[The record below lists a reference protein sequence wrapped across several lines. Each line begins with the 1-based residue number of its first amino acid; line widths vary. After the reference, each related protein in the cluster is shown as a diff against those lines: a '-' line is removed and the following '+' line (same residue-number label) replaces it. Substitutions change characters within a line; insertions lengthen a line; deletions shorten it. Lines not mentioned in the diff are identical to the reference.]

1 MSEQEKVDGRSR
13 EGRAMRENRAP
24 ETRDTEIRHSEKK
37 TRRKKKDTDNELTV
51 DPAEIPDGF
60 TVEWKRV
67 AIYGKEDNKNMIGL
81 EKDGWE
87 PANPKDF
94 PSLVGKNHRGATI
107 VNGQGDL
114 MLMIRPIELTQEAR
128 QEDLSNA
135 RNQVRSKFEEIGMA
149 TPGQAPR
156 VDSAGNKLT
165 KIRAEYGPIAVE

>member
-1 MSEQEKVDGRSR
+1 
-13 EGRAMRENRAP
+13 
-24 ETRDTEIRHSEKK
+24 
-37 TRRKKKDTDNELTV
+37 
-51 DPAEIPDGF
+51 
-60 TVEWKRV
+60 
-67 AIYGKEDNKNMIGL
+67 
-81 EKDGWE
+81 
-87 PANPKDF
+87 
-94 PSLVGKNHRGATI
+94 
-107 VNGQGDL
+107 